1 MRRGRMYEVLLCVGG
16 CVYVLKMY
24 GRMNGSAGL
33 GGWVDGWMEEINRVQ
48 YSRRRQV
55 MRGEGWVR
63 VERAIGRRV
72 AKQSAECRME

>member
-1 MRRGRMYEVLLCVGG
+1 MVLQ
-16 CVYVLKMY
+16 
-24 GRMNGSAGL
+24 
-33 GGWVDGWMEEINRVQ
+33 GWVDGWMEEINRVQ